1 MSYFSVKNIVKSFGN
16 TEVLHG
22 VSFTMSNS
30 KRVALVGKS
39 GSGKTT
45 ILRIIAGLEIPNSGE
60 VEIAGKKVNSSS
72 DYTKPEDRH
81 FGYVFQNHTLFPH
94 LNILQNITFGISDEN
109 KGRKKEIALDY
120 LSMLGLESKL
130 KNYPH
135 ELSGGE
141 KQRISIIRTLAAKP
155 KLLLLDEPFSNLDK
169 STKEKLKEDLK
180 SILDKEQI
188 PTIMITHDAEDS
200 FDLADRVIL
209 LDGGKIAAEGNP
221 EELYNKPINEHSANY
236 FSESTILERNDNQHF
251 FEAINCNANRI
262 CIPTNSVRFKEEGQ
276 PAKIT
281 NKRFVGNGYLYEIE
295 CHGSVI
301 KLYSQV
307 SYDYEEINIEID
319 SGGIIVFE

>member
-1 MSYFSVKNIVKSFGN
+1 MSYFSVKNIVKSFGK
-16 TEVLHG
+16 TDVLRG
-22 VSFTMSNS
+22 VSFAMTSNE
-30 KRVALVGKS
+30 RLALIGKS

-45 ILRIIAGLEIPNSGE
+45 MLRIIAGLEIPDSGE
-60 VEIAGKKVNSSS
+60 VEINDEKVNST
-72 DYTKPEDRH
+72 DEYVKPENRH

-94 LNILQNITFGISDEN
+94 LNVLQNITFGISDEN

-155 KLLLLDEPFSNLDK
+155 RLLLLDEPFSNLDK

-221 EELYNKPINEHSANY
+221 EELYNKPINEHSANF
-236 FSESTILERNDNQHF
+236 FSESTILDKKNNNQL
-251 FEAINCNANRI
+251 FEAINCEADRI
-262 CIPTNSVRFKEEGQ
+262 CIPTNSIRFSEDGH

-295 CHGSVI
+295 CHGSAI
-301 KLYSQV
+301 KLYSQL
-307 SYDYEEINIEID
+307 SYETAEINIEID
-319 SGGIIVFE
+319 SSGIIVFE